1 VWTDVADTDGL
12 ERRAGRARAMG
23 FFGKSVIHPRQIAPV
38 HEVFTPSDDEVA
50 AARRVIDHA
59 DQTGGATKLDGKL
72 VDAAVVARARRVLEI
87 AGRA

>member
-1 VWTDVADTDGL
+1 
-12 ERRAGRARAMG
+12 
-23 FFGKSVIHPRQIAPV
+23 V

-59 DQTGGATKLDGKL
+59 DKTGGATKLDGKL